1 MNEQMT
7 FSPTSVG
14 QQTFDGLGRQL
25 SVTVGGRPTQYHY
38 QPHQLPPSANT
49 LADGQRIDFS
59 YVRDLDNRL
68 KQIRPDGE
76 PANDFSYDKLLALT
90 ASACGPLGMQTLTY
104 TASGQP
110 ETATWAVDGTSH
122 STTWRHSLGG
132 VLLGFEDA
140 ANVTHQRQFDTFG
153 RLKQTTVGAV
163 TCSISYDDFSRPHTF
178 TTVDNDSGN
187 QLLQTLAYDRLGRE
201 HSRTFTVT
209 HAGVVRTQVQ
219 TLTYTLLDQV
229 ETRHWQDDTRAG
241 TERFTYDQL
250 GRLLTYTAEPAVAPQ
265 DPFGNRVVS
274 QVFTLNVLDGYDSVL
289 STFVDGTSDTASY
302 TYNNPKDR
310 CQVSSIAHTHPT
322 WPATL
327 SLRYDDRG
335 RLQEDSLGR
344 KLSWDAQDR
353 LTRVEYQGQVC
364 TYGYDPSGNL
374 CDRTLGSTLTRSFH
388 SAGLLTHEQRGSE
401 VLHLIG
407 DAGQLF
413 ALDRLS
419 AGVRS
424 AILLGCDAQG
434 SVRIEAD
441 NTLRS
446 RHYTAHGAQ
455 ADSADQTSSPFA
467 FAGQRREPLT
477 HWYIP
482 GGNRPY
488 DPLLM
493 IFLAPDSESPF
504 GRGGINPYAYCAGD
518 PVNRVDP
525 DGHAWWKWL
534 VAGIGAVLG
543 AVAVIASFGT
553 AAPGF
558 AALAAALAG
567 DFAEMATVTA
577 STYSAMVTSTLSAVS
592 IGTGVASD
600 VLNAMGKDQ
609 KAAGILGWISLGT
622 GLLASAIEIVPRIN
636 SVLTKLGRS
645 TKSMKWPSFSMRG
658 TTWPQSLTPS
668 VSDPPQTIF
677 RSSRNVTEVAYHPN
691 YLGLG
696 MPAFETHGAPLD
708 LSSRLMNSAGV
719 MRPAEEVAGEIE
731 GWLTHYGHPPNKEFI
746 LLACNGGSSGAAQ
759 KVANTTG
766 RRVWG
771 FSKTILVQEPSAQD
785 QLSRVISS
793 SADTNYPLELRSFK
807 SFLTSHGEFSKF
819 PFLRKARAKFYDPA

>member
-1 MNEQMT
+1 MEASNGIMT
-7 FSPTSVG
+7 EIG

-622 GLLASAIEIVPRIN
+622 GLLASAIEIVPRIRSALAN
-636 SVLTKLGRS
+636 NGRGLQLMAPRRPGVPAPGDSIPLGRATINRPMMVLTDS
-645 TKSMKWPSFSMRG
+645 KS
-658 TTWPQSLTPS
+658 
-668 VSDPPQTIF
+668 VI
-677 RSSRNVTEVAYHPN
+677 YHQD

-696 MPAFETHGAPLD
+696 SHAFQTHGDLD
-708 LSSRLMNSAGV
+708 GNLMGLDGIW
-719 MRPAEEVAGEIE
+719 RPAKEVAVDIE
-731 GWLTHYGHPPNKEFI
+731 NLLLAFNHPPGKGFI
-746 LLACNGGSSGAAQ
+746 LLACYAGRSGAAQ
-759 KVANTTG
+759 EVANVT
-766 RRVWG
+766 RRTV
-771 FSKTILVQEPSAQD
+771 SAYMDSIIVRHLDQASSLVDTVE
-785 QLSRVISS
+785 
-793 SADTNYPLELRSFK
+793 DTNLPLVKRSWWRIFGQ
-807 SFLTSHGEFSKF
+807 SAYTSRPNHEIASSRLFF
-819 PFLRKARAKFYDPA
+819 PQ